1 MTLHGLPASGDCVV
15 GYTVRVPF
23 SVTFVSRSANSVSL
37 ENKFYQQLL
46 STSLRVFHGYNN
58 VETYPVP
65 LIGDVESIKN
75 YMPMF
80 QDHFGK
86 MRENQKQQLKKQK
99 SSLMN
104 KRSKVK
110 KNEDFL
116 RLL

>member
-1 MTLHGLPASGDCVV
+1 MVRFLHHLYTLTLHGLPASGDCVV

-65 LIGDVESIKN
+65 LIGDVEFLLTRPLRDVTATFCI
-75 YMPMF
+75 YVTE
-80 QDHFGK
+80 HFHILG
-86 MRENQKQQLKKQK
+86 RTY
-99 SSLMN
+99 
-104 KRSKVK
+104 
-110 KNEDFL
+110 FC
-116 RLL
+116 

>member
-1 MTLHGLPASGDCVV
+1 MAHFFAPSLYTTLTLHGLPASGDCVV

-65 LIGDVESIKN
+65 LIGDVESIKIICLCFN
-75 YMPMF
+75 
-80 QDHFGK
+80 DHLEDW
-86 MRENQKQQLKKQK
+86 RENQET
-99 SSLMN
+99 N
-104 KRSKVK
+104 
-110 KNEDFL
+110 N
-116 RLL
+116 